1 MRPSDEKF
9 MDNTNFKIG
18 KFRPIKSF
26 EWGDGEGGGYWLGNE
41 FLKSINYK
49 PFSV

>member
-18 KFRPIKSF
+18 KLKHIQQSKDYF
-26 EWGDGEGGGYWLGNE
+26 GGGGTWLGSE
-41 FLKSINYK
+41 FFKSIGNK
-49 PFSV
+49 PFPV